1 MTGRILNI
9 FMVILYIVSI
19 TAIVYF
25 AVEGKDYY
33 FLSLKERPH
42 AEQHTDLKP
51 GGLWGHG
58 FGVVGTAMILLLF
71 LYSLRKRNAFG
82 LRFGKIR
89 TWLNVHIFFG
99 IIGPLLITLHTAGK
113 LNGLVS
119 VSYFSMLAVMSSG
132 IIGRYIFIQI
142 PRDEEGHALALSSI
156 DDRYDSLNKMLLK
169 SYDIPEDFINQIITK
184 NQPDF
189 DANRKGLSTLI
200 FLLFDDI
207 KRPFRFR
214 KIKRSI
220 KNNHPEF
227 PPNAVYQIMILAK
240 KKSLLHRR
248 KIFLNAITGIFHL
261 WHVVHKPFAWI
272 MIIIMLVHVSITV
285 LMGYKWVL

>member
-1 MTGRILNI
+1 MSGRIFNTFI
-9 FMVILYIVSI
+9 IILYIVSI
-19 TAIVYF
+19 TAITYF
-25 AVEGKDYY
+25 AINGRDYY
-33 FLSLKERPH
+33 LLSLKERPH
-42 AEQHTDLKP
+42 AEQHAELKP

-71 LYSLRKRNAFG
+71 LYSLRKRNALR

-89 TWLNVHIFFG
+89 YWLNVHIFFG
-99 IIGPLLITLHTAGK
+99 IVGPLLITLHTAGK

-119 VSYFSMLAVMSSG
+119 VSYFSMLAVMFSG

-142 PRDEEGHALALSSI
+142 PRNEEGHVLALSSI
-156 DDRYDSLNKMLLK
+156 DDQYNRLNKMLLK
-169 SYDIPEDFINQIITK
+169 SYDIPEAFINQIIK
-184 NQPDF
+184 KSQPRF
-189 DANRKGLSTLI
+189 NTNKRGLSTLI
-200 FLLFDDI
+200 FLIIDDI

-214 KIKRSI
+214 KIRRSI
-220 KNNHPEF
+220 KINHPEF
-227 PPNAVYQIMILAK
+227 PPKAIYQIMNLTM

-248 KIFLNAITGIFHL
+248 KIFLNAVTGIFHL

-285 LMGYKWVL
+285 LMGYKWVF